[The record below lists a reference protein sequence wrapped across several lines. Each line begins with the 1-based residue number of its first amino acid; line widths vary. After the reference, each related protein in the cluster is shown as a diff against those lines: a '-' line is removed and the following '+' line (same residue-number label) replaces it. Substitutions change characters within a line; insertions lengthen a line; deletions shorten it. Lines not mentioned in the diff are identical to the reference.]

1 MQQRQTQRG
10 NKSVNY
16 TLPAPVGGLNARDS
30 VDKMNQADAIVM
42 DNYIPMDT
50 KVVLRRGYAEYVRLN
65 AAVKTLAEYKKARRG
80 PIDCRSRRQSLEYYF
95 EGACDAAVTEFQG

>member
-65 AAVKTLAEYKKARRG
+65 AAVKTLAEYKKPGEDRL
-80 PIDCRSRRQSLEYYF
+80 I
-95 EGACDAAVTEFQG
+95 AVAGGKAWNITSKAHVTPL